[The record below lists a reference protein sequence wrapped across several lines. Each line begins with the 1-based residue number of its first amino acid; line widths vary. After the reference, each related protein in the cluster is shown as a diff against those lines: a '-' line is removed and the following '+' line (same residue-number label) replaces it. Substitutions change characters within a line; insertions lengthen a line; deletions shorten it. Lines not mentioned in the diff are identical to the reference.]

1 MPLADS
7 LIDIAN
13 LFAVS
18 LDWLVGRTNTPYTL
32 ESMQAAEDYV
42 LTTISLNMN
51 SDIEEF
57 SDHLKMPDDYRRST
71 NRAKKYP
78 LPIRANIL
86 FLVSIIFIISEEEDA
101 ARKEPAAYLK
111 RINKAFSHSFADL
124 VKHLMHDENPQ
135 ILFDIEQQPIKQ
147 RIYGVLEP

>member
-18 LDWLVGRTNTPYTL
+18 LDWLVGRTNMPYTL
-32 ESMQAAEDYV
+32 DSMRAAEDYV
-42 LTTISLNMN
+42 WTTISLNMN
-51 SDIEEF
+51 SDMVQF
-57 SDHLKMPDDYRRST
+57 SDHIKMPDDYRRSS
-71 NRAKKYP
+71 NREKYP

-111 RINKAFSHSFADL
+111 RINKAFSHPFADL